1 MASNVVQ
8 MVLKIKDGATPALES
23 VSDAA
28 DDATASAGG
37 AAKQFKITGESMAK
51 FGAAAL
57 AAGVA
62 VGSLIKSVVDARNEL
77 IDTSTRT
84 GLTAETIAGLKLAAE
99 GSGLQLANLATGLQ
113 QLPKRM
119 ADVARGT
126 GEAKVAFEQ
135 LGISV
140 VNADGSLR
148 SADDVLRES
157 LNALQNVESATERS
171 ALATQLFGEAGT
183 GLLQALSGSQLE
195 EFVNQ
200 AERFGVKVGPDAAK
214 AAGDFQREL
223 ANMELMAEGAKETF
237 ISAFGDGP
245 DSAGTVMKAFGAL
258 TVGLSTT
265 IKVNFDNMRQIL
277 GAFTGHLGEITG
289 EVANLGRVFDLL
301 ANKKFKQAADIAA
314 GSAKRMADASLRAG
328 DQLRAGLGD
337 MFSLAAIRKGFDEG
351 MAAFNAVT
359 AGTGGQPQSG
369 GRTQLQRATEGADTD
384 DTAKQSAKKA
394 DDQLKQ
400 LQQMLST
407 LNAMEQGLERQLDEL
422 EQLPHDVALAM
433 LDSVT
438 GPLLKPTETLRN
450 SLSKILG
457 PGGTLIG
464 AFADIGAQN
473 PKQIAKEFAGFFKNI
488 VRAFTTVLP
497 ELIVMIPQV
506 LIESLP
512 QVLSGL
518 LKALPKLI
526 GSVVFK
532 LPAMLIK
539 VFGRWLVKSIGGFF
553 DVFIND
559 LPSKFVKGLR
569 RWFKGA
575 LRKIRD
581 IFKPGKIFKPET
593 QAGRRRLAV
602 ATLGV
607 SEVFRGVRKIA
618 GKKHSGGFVR
628 MDGLFNLQKGERVIP
643 NSGIGPQTIEAAG
656 NIGGGQV
663 INIHTNVVD
672 PNAIRQLGL
681 MLNREF
687 GSKGRS
693 RGVSIF
699 NTMDRLA
706 GAM

>member
-1 MASNVVQ
+1 VASNVVQ

-126 GEAKVAFEQ
+126 GEAKIAFEQ

-258 TVGLSTT
+258 TIGLSTT

-407 LNAMEQGLERQLDEL
+407 LQGVEKGIDRQLDEL

-512 QVLSGL
+512 QVLGGL

-607 SEVFRGVRKIA
+607 SEVVRGVRKIA
-618 GKKHSGGFVR
+618 GKKHSGGFIG

-672 PNAIRQLGL
+672 PNAIRQLGML
-681 MLNREF
+681 LNREF

-693 RGVSIF
+693 RGMSIF
-699 NTMDRLA
+699 NTIDPVA
-706 GAM
+706 GAV

>member
-8 MVLKIKDGATPALES
+8 MVLQIKDGATAALES

-28 DDATASAGG
+28 DDAAESADG
-37 AAKQFKITGESMAK
+37 AAKQFKISGEAMAK

-57 AAGVA
+57 TAGAAVF
-62 VGSLIKSVVDARNEL
+62 SLIQSVVDARGEL
-77 IDTSTRT
+77 SSAAIQT
-84 GLTAETIAGLKLAAE
+84 GLTAKTIGGLKLAAR
-99 GSGLQLANLATGLQ
+99 GAGLELDALVGGLVDM
-113 QLPKRM
+113 PKRM
-119 ADVARGT
+119 DEARRET
-126 GEAKVAFEQ
+126 GEALVAFER
-135 LGISV
+135 LAISV
-140 VNADGSLR
+140 TKADGSLR
-148 SADDVLRES
+148 SVDAVLAES
-157 LNALQNVESATERS
+157 IEKLNGVEDQTEKA
-171 ALATQLFGEAGT
+171 ALATILFGGAGAN
-183 GLLQALSGSQLE
+183 LMQALSGSELE

-200 AERFGVKVGPDAAK
+200 AHRFGVTVGPDAAK

-223 ANMELMAEGAKETF
+223 ANMELMADGAKERL
-237 ISAFGDGP
+237 IAAFGDGP
-245 DSAGTVMKAFGAL
+245 GSAGKVMKAFG
-258 TVGLSTT
+258 STLIGVST
-265 IKVNFDNMRQIL
+265 AYEVHFESLRKVL
-277 GAFTGHLGEITG
+277 GAFTGHLGQVYG
-289 EVANLGRVFDLL
+289 ELINLSRVMDLIADKKFHQAFDVAAGAMERIVDSALASGDQSREGVRDLL
-301 ANKKFKQAADIAA
+301 SFK
-314 GSAKRMADASLRAG
+314 S
-328 DQLRAGLGD
+328 
-337 MFSLAAIRKGFDEG
+337 IRKGFEEG
-351 MAAFNAVT
+351 MAAFDAAT
-359 AGTGGQPQSG
+359 AGTGGGDDKDEKKKKQTKLVDSKEG
-369 GRTQLQRATEGADTD
+369 GS
-384 DTAKQSAKKA
+384 SAKKA

-400 LQQMLST
+400 LQQMLVT
-407 LNAMEQGLERQLDEL
+407 LNAMEQGLERQTEEL
-422 EQLPHDVALAM
+422 RQLPHDVALAM

-450 SLSKILG
+450 SLSKSLG

-512 QVLSGL
+512 QVLGGL

-581 IFKPGKIFKPET
+581 IFKPGKIFRPET
-593 QAGRRRLAV
+593 KAGRRRLAV
-602 ATLGV
+602 ATFGV

-618 GKKHSGGFVR
+618 GKKHSGGFIG

-672 PNAIRQLGL
+672 PNSIRQLGL
-681 MLNREF
+681 LLNREF

-699 NTMDRLA
+699 NSLDRLA

>member
-8 MVLKIKDGATPALES
+8 MVLQIKDGATAALES

-28 DDATASAGG
+28 DDAAESADG
-37 AAKQFKITGESMAK
+37 AAKQFKISGEAMAK

-57 AAGVA
+57 TAGAAVF
-62 VGSLIKSVVDARNEL
+62 SLIQSVVDARGEL
-77 IDTSTRT
+77 SSAAIQT
-84 GLTAETIAGLKLAAE
+84 GLTAKTIGGLKLAAR
-99 GSGLQLANLATGLQ
+99 GAGLELDALVGGLVDM
-113 QLPKRM
+113 PKRM
-119 ADVARGT
+119 DEARRET
-126 GEAKVAFEQ
+126 GEALVAFER
-135 LGISV
+135 LAISV
-140 VNADGSLR
+140 TKADGSLR
-148 SADDVLRES
+148 SVDAVLAES
-157 LNALQNVESATERS
+157 IEKLNGVEDQTEKA
-171 ALATQLFGEAGT
+171 ALATILFGGAGAN
-183 GLLQALSGSQLE
+183 LMQALSGSELE

-200 AERFGVKVGPDAAK
+200 AHRFGVTVGPDAAK

-223 ANMELMAEGAKETF
+223 ANMELMADGAKERL
-237 ISAFGDGP
+237 IAAFGDGP
-245 DSAGTVMKAFGAL
+245 GSAGKVMKAFG
-258 TVGLSTT
+258 STLIGVST
-265 IKVNFDNMRQIL
+265 AYEVHFESLRKVL
-277 GAFTGHLGEITG
+277 GAFTGHLGQVYG
-289 EVANLGRVFDLL
+289 ELINLSRVMDLIADKKFHQAFDVAAGAMERIVDSALASGDQSREGVRDLL
-301 ANKKFKQAADIAA
+301 SFK
-314 GSAKRMADASLRAG
+314 S
-328 DQLRAGLGD
+328 
-337 MFSLAAIRKGFDEG
+337 IRKGFEEG
-351 MAAFNAVT
+351 MAAFDAAT
-359 AGTGGQPQSG
+359 AGTGGGDDKDEKKKKQTKLVDSKEG
-369 GRTQLQRATEGADTD
+369 GS
-384 DTAKQSAKKA
+384 SAKKA

-400 LQQMLST
+400 LQQMLVT
-407 LNAMEQGLERQLDEL
+407 LNAMEQGLERQTEEL
-422 EQLPHDVALAM
+422 RQLPHDVALAM

-450 SLSKILG
+450 SLSKSLG

-506 LIESLP
+506 LIEALP
-512 QVLSGL
+512 QVLGGL

-581 IFKPGKIFKPET
+581 IFKPGKIFRPET
-593 QAGRRRLAV
+593 KAGRRRLAV
-602 ATLGV
+602 ATFGV

-618 GKKHSGGFVR
+618 GKKHSGGFIG

-672 PNAIRQLGL
+672 PNSIRQLGL
-681 MLNREF
+681 LLNREF

-699 NTMDRLA
+699 NSLDRLA

>member
-223 ANMELMAEGAKETF
+223 ANMQMMADGAKETF

-245 DSAGTVMKAFGAL
+245 NAAGTVMKAFGAL
-258 TVGLSTT
+258 TVGVATT
-265 IKVNFDNMRQIL
+265 IKVNFDTMRQIF
-277 GAFTGHLGEITG
+277 GSFTGHIGDIIGEII
-289 EVANLGRVFDLL
+289 NISQIFDLI
-301 ANKKFKQAADIAA
+301 ANKKFKQAADIAE
-314 GSAKRMADASLRAG
+314 GSAKRMADATMRAKVEFG
-328 DQLRAGLGD
+328 EGMFD
-337 MFSLAAIRKGFDEG
+337 MFTGASIREGFKAGIE
-351 MAAFNAVT
+351 AFSAVT

-369 GRTQLQRATEGADTD
+369 GITQLQRATAGADTD

-400 LQQMLST
+400 LQKMRST
-407 LNAMEQGLERQLDEL
+407 LQGVEKGIDRQLNEL
-422 EQLPHDVALAM
+422 EQLPHDVAMAM

-450 SLSKILG
+450 SLSKSLG

-512 QVLSGL
+512 QVLGGL

-553 DVFIND
+553 DVFINE

-593 QAGRRRLAV
+593 QAGR
-602 ATLGV
+602 
-607 SEVFRGVRKIA
+607 
-618 GKKHSGGFVR
+618 
-628 MDGLFNLQKGERVIP
+628 
-643 NSGIGPQTIEAAG
+643 
-656 NIGGGQV
+656 
-663 INIHTNVVD
+663 
-672 PNAIRQLGL
+672 
-681 MLNREF
+681 
-687 GSKGRS
+687 
-693 RGVSIF
+693 
-699 NTMDRLA
+699 
-706 GAM
+706 

>member
-258 TVGLSTT
+258 TIGLSTT

-369 GRTQLQRATEGADTD
+369 SRTQLQRATEGADTD

-407 LNAMEQGLERQLDEL
+407 LQGVEKGIDRQLSSL
-422 EQLPHDVALAM
+422 EGLATDLTLAM
-433 LDSVT
+433 FEGVT
-438 GPLLKPTETLRN
+438 GPLLRPTEELRE
-450 SLSKILG
+450 SLVKNFG
-457 PGGTLIG
+457 AKGALIG

-512 QVLSGL
+512 QVLGGL

-663 INIHTNVVD
+663 IKIYTNVVD
-672 PNAIRQLGL
+672 PNSIRQLGL

>member
-8 MVLKIKDGATPALES
+8 MVLQIKDGATAALES

-28 DDATASAGG
+28 DDAAESADG
-37 AAKQFKITGESMAK
+37 AAKQFKISGEAMAK

-57 AAGVA
+57 TAGAAVF
-62 VGSLIKSVVDARNEL
+62 SLIQSVVDARGEL
-77 IDTSTRT
+77 SSAAIQT
-84 GLTAETIAGLKLAAE
+84 GLTAKTIGGLKLAAR
-99 GSGLQLANLATGLQ
+99 GAGLELDALVGGLVDM
-113 QLPKRM
+113 PKRM
-119 ADVARGT
+119 DEARRET
-126 GEAKVAFEQ
+126 GEALVAFER
-135 LGISV
+135 LAISV
-140 VNADGSLR
+140 TKADGSLR
-148 SADDVLRES
+148 SVDAVLAES
-157 LNALQNVESATERS
+157 IEKLNGVEDQTEKA
-171 ALATQLFGEAGT
+171 ALATILFGGAGAN
-183 GLLQALSGSQLE
+183 LMQALSGSELE

-200 AERFGVKVGPDAAK
+200 AHRFGVTVGPDAAK

-223 ANMELMAEGAKETF
+223 ANMELMADGAKERL
-237 ISAFGDGP
+237 IAAFGDGP
-245 DSAGTVMKAFGAL
+245 GSAGKVMKAFG
-258 TVGLSTT
+258 STLIGVST
-265 IKVNFDNMRQIL
+265 AYEVHFESLRKVL
-277 GAFTGHLGEITG
+277 GAFTGHLGQVYG
-289 EVANLGRVFDLL
+289 ELINLSRVMDLIADKKFHQAFDVAAGAMERIVDSALASGDQSREGVRDLL
-301 ANKKFKQAADIAA
+301 SFK
-314 GSAKRMADASLRAG
+314 S
-328 DQLRAGLGD
+328 
-337 MFSLAAIRKGFDEG
+337 IRKGCEEG
-351 MAAFNAVT
+351 MAAFDAAT
-359 AGTGGQPQSG
+359 AGTGGGDDKDEKQKQQTKIVDSKEG
-369 GRTQLQRATEGADTD
+369 GS
-384 DTAKQSAKKA
+384 SAKKA

-400 LQQMLST
+400 LQQMLVT
-407 LNAMEQGLERQLDEL
+407 LNAMEQGLERQTEEL
-422 EQLPHDVALAM
+422 KQLPHDVALAM

-450 SLSKILG
+450 SLSKSLG

-512 QVLSGL
+512 QVLGGL

-581 IFKPGKIFKPET
+581 IFKPGKIFRPET
-593 QAGRRRLAV
+593 KAGRRRLAV
-602 ATLGV
+602 ATFGV

-618 GKKHSGGFVR
+618 GKKHSGGFIG

-672 PNAIRQLGL
+672 PNSIRQLGL
-681 MLNREF
+681 LLNREF

-699 NTMDRLA
+699 NSLDRLA

>member
-1 MASNVVQ
+1 GVEKGIDRQLSS
-8 MVLKIKDGATPALES
+8 LE
-23 VSDAA
+23 
-28 DDATASAGG
+28 G
-37 AAKQFKITGESMAK
+37 
-51 FGAAAL
+51 
-57 AAGVA
+57 
-62 VGSLIKSVVDARNEL
+62 
-77 IDTSTRT
+77 
-84 GLTAETIAGLKLAAE
+84 
-99 GSGLQLANLATGLQ
+99 LAT
-113 QLPKRM
+113 
-119 ADVARGT
+119 D
-126 GEAKVAFEQ
+126 
-135 LGISV
+135 
-140 VNADGSLR
+140 
-148 SADDVLRES
+148 
-157 LNALQNVESATERS
+157 
-171 ALATQLFGEAGT
+171 
-183 GLLQALSGSQLE
+183 
-195 EFVNQ
+195 
-200 AERFGVKVGPDAAK
+200 
-214 AAGDFQREL
+214 
-223 ANMELMAEGAKETF
+223 
-237 ISAFGDGP
+237 
-245 DSAGTVMKAFGAL
+245 L
-258 TVGLSTT
+258 T
-265 IKVNFDNMRQIL
+265 
-277 GAFTGHLGEITG
+277 
-289 EVANLGRVFDLL
+289 
-301 ANKKFKQAADIAA
+301 
-314 GSAKRMADASLRAG
+314 
-328 DQLRAGLGD
+328 
-337 MFSLAAIRKGFDEG
+337 
-351 MAAFNAVT
+351 
-359 AGTGGQPQSG
+359 
-369 GRTQLQRATEGADTD
+369 
-384 DTAKQSAKKA
+384 
-394 DDQLKQ
+394 
-400 LQQMLST
+400 
-407 LNAMEQGLERQLDEL
+407 
-422 EQLPHDVALAM
+422 LAM
-433 LDSVT
+433 FEGVT
-438 GPLLKPTETLRN
+438 GPLLRPTEELRE
-450 SLSKILG
+450 SLVKNFG
-457 PGGTLIG
+457 AKGALIG

-512 QVLSGL
+512 QVLGGL

-663 INIHTNVVD
+663 IKIYTNVVD
-672 PNAIRQLGL
+672 PNSIRQLGL

-699 NTMDRLA
+699 NTMDR
-706 GAM
+706 